1 MFEIALDV
9 FLQLSLYHY
18 LLSSSWTAWWSC
30 NQFHTLHIVFDILMI
45 SHVVARLLSHPHPTR
60 PCVSWHP
67 KLKNG
72 AKCRFWIHSQ
82 GGAEWRSKI
91 LWWLAVLINPSH
103 VFHHLGRSRGDAR
116 MCFTRPWETGSGSSL
131 SSWQSWCGDGSSQA
145 ADLHTLHHHFKR
157 REVCKTVWEQVWGL
171 A

>member
-1 MFEIALDV
+1 M

-72 AKCRFWIHSQ
+72 GKRPIFGYTHR
-82 GGAEWRSKI
+82 GGGEWRSKI

-116 MCFTRPWETGSGSSL
+116 MCFTRPWGNWSGSSL

-145 ADLHTLHHHFKR
+145 ADLHTLHHHLHTLLRFHNDATLK
-157 REVCKTVWEQVWGL
+157 L
-171 A
+171 H